1 MFKTSE
7 QTDSDSESTALTNL
21 SGDISNLKT
30 SLKSE
35 NELTESGNFSKTD
48 DVQVDAEQQST
59 SFAPVEDSNE
69 VDSAE
74 AYCDV
79 ITKQP
84 STVERLPV
92 PTVKSVNITSAETHI
107 VNNELEKQR
116 SGEPYQRSKLI
127 VNTDY
132 ISPSNSNYTS
142 SSLLVNNNSCTSKAF
157 KNIRHLKRYQ
167 QRNIIYNEPV
177 NKMSQPYKLG
187 KIRVHD

>member
-7 QTDSDSESTALTNL
+7 QTDSDSESTALTHL

-35 NELTESGNFSKTD
+35 NELTESENFSKTD

-92 PTVKSVNITSAETHI
+92 PTVKAVNITSAKTHI
-107 VNNELEKQR
+107 VNNESEKQR
-116 SGEPYQRSKLI
+116 
-127 VNTDY
+127 
-132 ISPSNSNYTS
+132 
-142 SSLLVNNNSCTSKAF
+142 F
-157 KNIRHLKRYQ
+157 
-167 QRNIIYNEPV
+167 
-177 NKMSQPYKLG
+177 
-187 KIRVHD
+187 

>member
-7 QTDSDSESTALTNL
+7 QTDSDSESTALTHL

-35 NELTESGNFSKTD
+35 NELTESENFSKTD

-84 STVERLPV
+84 STVERLTV
-92 PTVKSVNITSAETHI
+92 PTVKSVNITSAETHT

-177 NKMSQPYKLG
+177 NKISQPYKFA
-187 KIRVHD
+187 

>member
-7 QTDSDSESTALTNL
+7 QTDSDSESTALTHL

-35 NELTESGNFSKTD
+35 NELTESENFSKTD

-116 SGEPYQRSKLI
+116 FGEPYQRSKLI

-177 NKMSQPYKLG
+177 NKISQPYKFA
-187 KIRVHD
+187 